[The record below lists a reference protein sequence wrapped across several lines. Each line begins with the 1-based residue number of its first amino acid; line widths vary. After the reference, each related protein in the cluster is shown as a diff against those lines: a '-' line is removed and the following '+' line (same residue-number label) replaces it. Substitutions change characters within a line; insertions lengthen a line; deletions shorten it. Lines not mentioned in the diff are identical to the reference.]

1 MSIEEL
7 YEQVFDEQGNVKPCG
22 RRVCQEL
29 MMACEKIIHEPC
41 GDKEN
46 GFMNVEKVKE
56 AYRKYLITKAQI
68 EPEFPTPQMEKA
80 AAEFCKEFD
89 EKVMAP
95 LREGQEPSYQI
106 ITQVNNMTEGCD

>member
-22 RRVCQEL
+22 RKVCQEL
-29 MMACEKIIHEPC
+29 MMICEQIIHEPC

-80 AAEFCKEFD
+80 AAEVHREF

-95 LREGQEPSYQI
+95 LREGQNPKYQT
-106 ITQVNNMTEGCD
+106 ITQVNNMTEG